1 MWIVCMSALPRSP
14 YSVPQFSKSIPG
26 LLRLSHVHEEAPA
39 LAAIGHGGEE
49 LTLEQLALCDSGQVK
64 DGILGAAAI
73 QDEGAGARD
82 EAAGGGR

>member
-1 MWIVCMSALPRSP
+1 MSALPCSP
-14 YSVPQFSKSIPG
+14 HSVPQLSKSIPC

-39 LAAIGHGGEE
+39 LTAIGHGGEE
-49 LTLEQLALCDSGQVK
+49 LTLEQLALCDSCQVK
-64 DGILGAAAI
+64 DGILGATAI